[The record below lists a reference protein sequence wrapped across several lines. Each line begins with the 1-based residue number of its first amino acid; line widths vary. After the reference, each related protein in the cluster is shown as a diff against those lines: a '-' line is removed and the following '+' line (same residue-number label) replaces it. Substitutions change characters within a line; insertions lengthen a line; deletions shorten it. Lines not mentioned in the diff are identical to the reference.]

1 MWGNTLNLISI
12 TSQRAQINFTWARV
26 QVCVT
31 AWRQF
36 IVGRRRVCQSGWV
49 WSIEEIIKFKRSIK
63 MSGFYQVRWEEEWL
77 RGLRGQVNYS
87 EVDCPGLFDA
97 ALGARCCIV
106 PSCHNCLSL
115 FHSCFV
121 NVYRRWTKKTGR
133 AIGFHLFV
141 YLLFTHAESQ
151 ISSVFNVLRD
161 IDLYERWCY
170 FCPGLIFFTFRRE
183 SKKN

>member
-12 TSQRAQINFTWARV
+12 TSRRAQINFMWARV

-133 AIGFHLFV
+133 AIGFHPYIFCS
-141 YLLFTHAESQ
+141 HMQSHK
-151 ISSVFNVLRD
+151 SVQFLMFSE
-161 IDLYERWCY
+161 I
-170 FCPGLIFFTFRRE
+170 
-183 SKKN
+183 